1 MKIITVESLTE
12 ILAKHGLDNYLVDL
26 MEALKRDYGKW
37 QAFTKMPRPSM
48 HVPGGVLELMPIC
61 DNEIYYTFKYVN
73 CHPKNPLIGQ
83 QTVVATGQLSR
94 IDTGYPLMFSEMTI
108 LTALR
113 TAANAALATDLMSRK
128 DSRVLA
134 LIGTGAQSEFQVKG
148 LRLVREIKEV
158 RYFDID
164 PKAMDKFAK
173 NMVSAGIKL
182 VRCHDTKE
190 AVKGADIITTITA
203 CKANVDVVK
212 NKWVKAGVH
221 INALGGDTI
230 GKTELELSI
239 LNRCRI
245 VVEYFDQSLIEGE
258 IQRLKRNEAKKMVY
272 AELYELVNGSK
283 TGRKNDQ
290 EITLFD
296 SVGIALEDY
305 SVLRLTYELAQ
316 KYNLGEEGN
325 FTPVISDPK
334 NLMSTLTKPKVGKR
348 RFELPR
354 P

>member
-1 MKIITVESLTE
+1 MKIITVESLTK
-12 ILAKHGLDNYLVDL
+12 ILNKHGFDQYLLDL
-26 MEALKRDYGKW
+26 MQALKRDYGRW
-37 QAFTKMPRPSM
+37 QSFTKMPRPAM

-61 DNEIYYTFKYVN
+61 DNATYYTFKYVN

-113 TAANAALATDLMSRK
+113 TAANAALATDLMARK

-148 LRLVREIKEV
+148 LKVVRDIKEV

-164 PKAMDKFAK
+164 PKAMDKFEK
-173 NMVSAGIKL
+173 NMRSIGIKL
-182 VRCHDTKE
+182 VRCHDAEE

-203 CKANVDVVK
+203 CKANVDVIK
-212 NKWVKAGVH
+212 DRWVKAGVH
-221 INALGGDTI
+221 INALGGDTV
-230 GKTELELSI
+230 GKTELELS
-239 LNRCRI
+239 LLPRCRV

-258 IQRLKRNEAKKMVY
+258 IQRLNNEAAKKLVY

-283 TGRKNDQ
+283 KGRVNDQ

-305 SVLRLTYELAQ
+305 SALRLTYELAN
-316 KYNLGEEGN
+316 KYNLGEERN
-325 FTPVISDPK
+325 FTPQVNDPK
-334 NLMSTLTKPKVGKR
+334 NLLSALI
-348 RFELPR
+348 
-354 P
+354 